1 MAFQEIPI
9 LDLALARD
17 ASTKPVFLQ
26 KLRDALLN
34 VGFLYI
40 ENTGIEQALFDKV
53 CDEGIR
59 FFDLPE
65 DEKLRIEMKNA
76 KSFLGY
82 SKVCTRST
90 RSMTPANVM
99 GRSAYESYSWVT
111 R

>member
-17 ASTKPVFLQ
+17 ETTKPEFLKQ
-26 KLRDALLN
+26 LQDALLH

-40 ENTGIEQALFDKV
+40 KNTGIDQALYDEV
-53 CDEGIR
+53 CKQGIQ

-82 SKVCTRST
+82 SRVCMLTLCLCQRAS
-90 RSMTPANVM
+90 
-99 GRSAYESYSWVT
+99 
-111 R
+111 